1 MKILNIIHYTFILL
15 LACSSG
21 YAQDSISFYQKLKS
35 QYDAERDFKTNIY
48 YNPAYMLDY
57 GSFSSSELSVN
68 YSIQKDK
75 VYRLQNGSKHTEF
88 NIATNSFQK
97 LNSNQALWGSASYQ
111 NKKMKDIK
119 FNENLDYERVAP
131 YISSDSVGGNIDAE
145 NYHFLGGYS
154 HKLNKVTLGA
164 QASYNA
170 QLGSR
175 SRDPRLRNTTSELNV
190 KIGINYAFNKKLDI
204 ALFVEGE
211 KYLQNNQIRFA
222 SKLGQPLIFQMT
234 GLGYYNNLFSGGTS
248 SLSTQNE
255 EYLYKIGGQL
265 IHNKGKDFYILAQL
279 GQAEQTK
286 SYNGTTSRYYDIADL
301 NKNYFEIEAAK
312 FFQFHQNRVGFKI
325 NYLSNQLSGKEYG
338 YTNNT
343 QLIEKIYKR
352 LSYKKDESYTSFS
365 LIFTMNKDQFNLSV
379 NPYYRYHQVKEQR
392 MYPFSGQKFDYSIV
406 GLNLDYKQPIKDNQ
420 LLTLRPFVEFKSVSS
435 SKNALTSSSIATINT
450 WMKHDYAYLAS
461 DIQSIGINARYDIQ
475 LEKIPALFFEAGY
488 SQIKIQSNNNT
499 FSTVSVGITF

>member
-204 ALFVEGE
+204 ALFVE
-211 KYLQNNQIRFA
+211 
-222 SKLGQPLIFQMT
+222 
-234 GLGYYNNLFSGGTS
+234 
-248 SLSTQNE
+248 
-255 EYLYKIGGQL
+255 
-265 IHNKGKDFYILAQL
+265 
-279 GQAEQTK
+279 
-286 SYNGTTSRYYDIADL
+286 
-301 NKNYFEIEAAK
+301 
-312 FFQFHQNRVGFKI
+312 
-325 NYLSNQLSGKEYG
+325 
-338 YTNNT
+338 
-343 QLIEKIYKR
+343 
-352 LSYKKDESYTSFS
+352 
-365 LIFTMNKDQFNLSV
+365 
-379 NPYYRYHQVKEQR
+379 
-392 MYPFSGQKFDYSIV
+392 
-406 GLNLDYKQPIKDNQ
+406 
-420 LLTLRPFVEFKSVSS
+420 
-435 SKNALTSSSIATINT
+435 
-450 WMKHDYAYLAS
+450 
-461 DIQSIGINARYDIQ
+461 
-475 LEKIPALFFEAGY
+475 
-488 SQIKIQSNNNT
+488 
-499 FSTVSVGITF
+499 